1 MHMGA
6 MLPHMHDID
15 HDQLYAIAESQAGYF
30 TAMQAV
36 EAGMDR
42 STLSHHARP
51 GGRYQRVARGLYRL
65 RHFPSSAHEH
75 VVSAWLALRGAGAVV
90 SHESAL
96 ELYGLADVIPDMV
109 HLSVPRSQRGQRPR
123 AGVRLHTLVRPL
135 EPNETRLVAG
145 VVATSPERT
154 LVDCAA
160 GGTAPEQIEL
170 AVRQALARTLTTPRR
185 LTEAV
190 APGPKASRD
199 LVADALGEVCR

>member
-1 MHMGA
+1 
-6 MLPHMHDID
+6 MHDVD
-15 HDQLYAIAESQAGYF
+15 HDQLYAVAESQAGYF
-30 TAMQAV
+30 TARQAI

-90 SHESAL
+90 SHDSAL
-96 ELYGLADVIPDMV
+96 ELYALADVIPEVV

-123 AGVRLHTLVRPL
+123 TGVRLHTLARPL
-135 EPNETRLVAG
+135 EPDETRPVAG

-160 GGTAPEQIEL
+160 GGTAPEQVEL
-170 AVRQALARTLTTPRR
+170 AIGQALARMLTTPRR
-185 LTEAV
+185 LTEAA
-190 APGPKASRD
+190 APGPKASRY
-199 LVADALGEVCR
+199 LVADALGEVRR